1 MERKGK
7 DYSRVESNLF
17 YLDGPKIGGVGGG
30 NVSEGEWERENG
42 EGERIG
48 NFGINLHSLC
58 FTCHSITG

>member
-30 NVSEGEWERENG
+30 M
-42 EGERIG
+42 
-48 NFGINLHSLC
+48 
-58 FTCHSITG
+58 